1 MRIIFCMVEHDTQR
15 YEEYNTFILRHREAV
30 WHTCWRFAKGNRTA
44 CEDMVQEVWI
54 ALWLKFDQ
62 LRTDYSE
69 RQQRAWVKRVTR
81 SVLVDLYRRSEPE
94 PERLP
99 ALAADTLPTVAV
111 SYADEIDDL
120 MAMLPADD
128 ERLMRMRLE
137 GYDAQEI
144 ADAFGIE
151 RNAVYQRVNRIIT
164 KLRKSHGTRL

>member
-1 MRIIFCMVEHDTQR
+1 MVEHSTKR
-15 YEEYNTFILRHREAV
+15 YAEYNTFILRHREAV
-30 WHTCWRFAKGNRTA
+30 WHACWRFAKGNRAA

-62 LRTDYSE
+62 LCTDYSE

-81 SVLVDLYRRSEPE
+81 SVLIDLYRRSEPE
-94 PERLP
+94 PDSLP
-99 ALAADTLPTVAV
+99 ALAAATLPSVAV

-120 MAMLPADD
+120 MASLTADD

-144 ADAFGIE
+144 ADAFGIK

-164 KLRKSHGTRL
+164 KLRKCHGTRL